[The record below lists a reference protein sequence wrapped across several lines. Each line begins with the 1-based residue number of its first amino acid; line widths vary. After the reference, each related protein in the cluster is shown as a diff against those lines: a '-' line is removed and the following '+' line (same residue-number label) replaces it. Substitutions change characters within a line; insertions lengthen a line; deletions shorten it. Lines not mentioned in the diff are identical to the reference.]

1 VPPEGQLP
9 SCAKGRLV
17 QLRAA
22 GVSLVVDCRGPG
34 LPGILHWGIDP
45 GVLDDADL
53 IGLAHVARPAVV
65 PNSLDEPHPVAVLPE
80 HSGGWM
86 GLPGLQGHRDGR
98 DWSSRFTVD
107 RIECGTAGEGGGALR
122 VTASDAV
129 AGLELR
135 LDLELTPS
143 GLVRVAATVRN
154 TGSDGYTLDGLV
166 LALPLPDTATELLE
180 LTGRWGRERSP
191 QRRPFGVSAH
201 VRDSRRGRTGSDST
215 LALIAGEAGF
225 GFRSGQVWGVH
236 VGWSGNHRTYA
247 ERLPSGEAVIG
258 GGELVLS
265 GEIRLAPGESYA
277 TPVLHAVHGTGLD
290 ELSHRFASYLR
301 ARPGHP
307 RDPRPVVLNTWEAVY
322 FDQSLERLTE
332 LAELGAKV
340 GAELFVLDD
349 GWFLGRRDDTC
360 GLGDWFVD
368 QAVWPQGLHPVAE
381 RVRALG
387 MRFGLWVEPEMVSPD
402 SDLARAHP
410 DWILATGDRSPPLV
424 RRQLV
429 LDLTRPEVYQYLL
442 ERLDAL
448 VAEYSLDHLKW
459 DHNRD
464 LVDAGA
470 SVGGAAAVHA
480 QTLAVYA
487 LLDTLRQRHPGLEIE
502 SCSSGGARVDL
513 GVLARTDRV
522 WASDCIDALERQAI
536 QRWTGLLLPP
546 ELIGSH
552 VGAPRSHT
560 TGRRHDLSFRAGT
573 ALFGH
578 FGIEW
583 DLSAADETELADL
596 TEWVAFYR
604 RHRDWLHQ
612 GRVVRA
618 DGPDPAT
625 LVHGIVAAE
634 GHRALFAVVQLAT
647 SVTVAPG
654 RIRLPGLPPAA
665 RFTVRPATPGGNP
678 STTALRPVPW
688 LATGVTLSGRALAEI
703 GLQAPPLQPEQL
715 LLLDVQR
722 QPDTRQPDTRQSVLA
737 PT

>member
-1 VPPEGQLP
+1 VPPEDRVPLRGR
-9 SCAKGRLV
+9 GRLV

-22 GVSLVVDCRGPG
+22 GVGLVLDCRGPG
-34 LPGILHWGIDP
+34 LPVILHWGADP
-45 GVLDDADL
+45 GVLNDAELADL
-53 IGLAHVARPAVV
+53 ALAARPALV
-65 PNSLDEPHPVAVLPE
+65 PNSLDDPHPVAVVPE

-86 GLPGLQGHRDGR
+86 GLPGLQGHRSGR
-98 DWSSRFTVD
+98 DWSTRFTVD
-107 RIECGTAGEGGGALR
+107 TVEGMTAGDDGGTLR
-122 VTASDAV
+122 VMASDSV
-129 AGLELR
+129 AALELR
-135 LDLELTPS
+135 LDLELTGS
-143 GLVRVAATVRN
+143 GLVRAGATVRN
-154 TGSDGYTLDGLV
+154 RGTDDYTLDGLV

-191 QRRPFGVSAH
+191 QRRPFGVSSH

-215 LALIAGEAGF
+215 LLLVAGEAGF
-225 GFRSGQVWGVH
+225 GFGSGQVWGVH
-236 VGWSGNHRTYA
+236 VGWSGNHRTHA

-258 GGELVLS
+258 GGELLLS
-265 GEIRLAPGESYA
+265 GEIRLGPGESYP
-277 TPVLHAVHGTGLD
+277 TPVVHAAHGTGLD
-290 ELSHRFASYLR
+290 ELAHRFTSYLR
-301 ARPGHP
+301 ARPEHP
-307 RDPRPVVLNTWEAVY
+307 RGPRPVVLNTWEAVY

-349 GWFLGRRDDTC
+349 GWFLGRRDDTR

-368 QAVWPQGLHPVAE
+368 PVVWPQGLHPVAE

-387 MRFGLWVEPEMVSPD
+387 MRLGLWVEPEMVSPD

-410 DWILATGDRSPPLV
+410 DWILATGDRRPPLV
-424 RRQLV
+424 RGQLV
-429 LDLTRPEVYQYLL
+429 LDLTRPEVHGYLL

-448 VAEYSLDHLKW
+448 VSEYNLDYLKW

-464 LVDAGA
+464 LVDAG
-470 SVGGAAAVHA
+470 SSGGAAAVHA

-487 LLDTLRQRHPGLEIE
+487 LLDALRQRHPGLEIE

-583 DLSAADETELADL
+583 DLSAADATELADL
-596 TEWVAFYR
+596 AEWVSFYR
-604 RHRDWLHQ
+604 EHRDWLHR

-625 LVHGIVAAE
+625 LVHGIVADD
-634 GHRALFAVVQLAT
+634 GHRALFAVVQLAS

-654 RIRLPGLPPAA
+654 RIRLPGLPADA
-665 RFTVRPATPGGNP
+665 RFTVRPATPGGTP
-678 STTALRPVPW
+678 TTTALRPVPW
-688 LATGVTLSGRALAEI
+688 LSTGVTLSGRVLAEI

-722 QPDTRQPDTRQSVLA
+722 EPDA
-737 PT
+737 

>member
-1 VPPEGQLP
+1 MPPEHQVP
-9 SCAKGRLV
+9 FNAKGSLV
-17 QLRAA
+17 QLRSAEVA
-22 GVSLVVDCRGPG
+22 LLVDCRGSG
-34 LPGILHWGIDP
+34 LPVILHWGADP
-45 GVLDDADL
+45 GVLDDAEL
-53 IGLAHVARPAVV
+53 TALALVARPAVV
-65 PNSLDEPHPVAVLPE
+65 PNALDEPHPVAVLPE

-86 GLPGLQGHRDGR
+86 GLPGLQGHRSGR
-98 DWSSRFTVD
+98 DWSTQFTVD
-107 RIECGTAGEGGGALR
+107 GVECVTAPEGGGALR
-122 VTASDAV
+122 VTASDSA
-129 AGLELR
+129 AALELR

-143 GLVRVAATVRN
+143 GLVRVEATVHN
-154 TGSDGYTLDGLV
+154 CGTDDYTLDGLV

-191 QRRPFGVSAH
+191 QRRPFGVSTH

-215 LALIAGEAGF
+215 LLLVAGEAGF

-258 GGELVLS
+258 GGELLLS
-265 GEIRLAPGESYA
+265 GEIRLGPGESYS
-277 TPVLHAVHGTGLD
+277 TPVVHAVHGTGLD
-290 ELSHRFASYLR
+290 DLSHRFASYLR

-307 RDPRPVVLNTWEAVY
+307 SGPRPVIMNTWEAVY
-322 FDQSLERLTE
+322 FDQNLERLAE
-332 LAELGAKV
+332 LAELGAKI

-349 GWFLGRRDDTC
+349 GWFLGRRDDTR

-368 QAVWPQGLHPVAE
+368 PDVWPQGLHLVVE

-387 MRFGLWVEPEMVSPD
+387 MRFGLWVEPEMVNPD

-410 DWILATGDRSPPLV
+410 DWILATGDRRPPLV
-424 RRQLV
+424 RGQLV
-429 LDLTRPEVYQYLL
+429 LDLTRPEAFEYLL

-448 VAEYSLDHLKW
+448 VTEYHLDYLKW

-470 SVGGAAAVHA
+470 SVGGGAAVHA

-583 DLSAADETELADL
+583 DLSAADQTELADL
-596 TEWVAFYR
+596 AEWVAFYR
-604 RHRDWLHQ
+604 RHRDWLHR
-612 GRVVRA
+612 GRVVRV
-618 DGPDPAT
+618 DSPDPAT
-625 LVHGIVAAE
+625 LVHGIVADD
-634 GHRALFAVVQLAT
+634 GHRALFAVVQLAS
-647 SVTVAPG
+647 SVTVAAS
-654 RIRLPGLPPAA
+654 RIRLPGLSPEA
-665 RFTVRPATPGGNP
+665 RFTVRPATPGGTP
-678 STTALRPVPW
+678 ATTALRPVPW

-715 LLLDVQR
+715 LLLDVQ
-722 QPDTRQPDTRQSVLA
+722 QEPDA
-737 PT
+737 